1 MCLAQAGRLGAG
13 LDGRRGM
20 KARCLAA
27 RAFALW
33 RATVKLRVNWEGRP
47 GGRQELTAAEAA
59 TQASARETARKIAR
73 KLRLATNCARARDRV
88 EISIMARSVEPVT

>member
-59 TQASARETARKIAR
+59 TQASARELEGR
-73 KLRLATNCARARDRV
+73 
-88 EISIMARSVEPVT
+88 